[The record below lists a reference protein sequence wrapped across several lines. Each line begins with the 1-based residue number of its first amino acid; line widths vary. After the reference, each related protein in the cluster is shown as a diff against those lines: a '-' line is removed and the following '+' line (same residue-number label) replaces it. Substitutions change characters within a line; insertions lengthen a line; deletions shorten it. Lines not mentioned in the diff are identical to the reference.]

1 MKVAV
6 VMGSQSDLPIMQE
19 AIDFLKEKLNDKKT
33 EEDNNE
39 HAVPDMKA

>member
-1 MKVAV
+1 M
-6 VMGSQSDLPIMQE
+6 L
-19 AIDFLKEKLNDKKT
+19 DFLKEKLDDKKT